1 MSNFPTLYKSLFDF
15 ADLGLKLK
23 FKPIYINSLEI
34 LKLMPID
41 KSISNSL
48 IELCKSEETDSAEDS
63 PEISQQ
69 KELLFDKESPTKLCY
84 TLGVI
89 YSLLM
94 PASNPLSE
102 EALDFQ
108 ANFIK
113 SGMAY
118 EVQKFITKKDFLDRA
133 DDLTKV

>member
-48 IELCKSEETDSAEDS
+48 IELCKSEVNSQDEPA
-63 PEISQQ
+63 ISEQ

-89 YSLLM
+89 YSLLI
-94 PASNPLSE
+94 PANNPLSD

-108 ANFIK
+108 VNFIK
-113 SGMAY
+113 SGTAY

>member
-1 MSNFPTLYKSLFDF
+1 MSNFPTLYKSLFEF

-48 IELCKSEETDSAEDS
+48 IELCKSEEAGGEDS
-63 PEISQQ
+63 PEISEQ
-69 KELLFDKESPTKLCY
+69 KQLLFDKESPTKLCY

-94 PASNPLSE
+94 PANNPLSE

>member
-1 MSNFPTLYKSLFDF
+1 MSNYPPLYKSLFDF

-23 FKPIYINSLEI
+23 YKPIYINSLEI

-41 KSISNSL
+41 KSISDSL
-48 IELCKSEETDSAEDS
+48 VQLCKSDLNSQ
-63 PEISQQ
+63 EISQL
-69 KELLFDKESPTKLCY
+69 KEQLFSKDSSTKLCY

-94 PASNPLSE
+94 PANNPLSD
-102 EALDFQ
+102 EALEFQ
-108 ANFIK
+108 VNFIK
-113 SGMAY
+113 SGVAL
-118 EVQKFITKKDFLDRA
+118 EVQKFITKKDFLDKA

>member
-1 MSNFPTLYKSLFDF
+1 MSNFPTLYKSLFEF

-48 IELCKSEETDSAEDS
+48 IEICKSEATDAQDDPAIAEL
-63 PEISQQ
+63 
-69 KELLFDKESPTKLCY
+69 KEQLFDKESPTKLCY

-94 PASNPLSE
+94 PANNPLSD

-108 ANFIK
+108 VNFIK
-113 SGMAY
+113 SGTAY
-118 EVQKFITKKDFLDRA
+118 EVQRFITKKNFLDRA

>member
-1 MSNFPTLYKSLFDF
+1 MSNYPSIYKSLFDF

-23 FKPIYINSLEI
+23 YKPIYINSLEI

-41 KSISNSL
+41 KSTSESL
-48 IELCKSEETDSAEDS
+48 IQLSKSENLNNQ
-63 PEISQQ
+63 EISQV
-69 KELLFDKESPTKLCY
+69 LFSESSSTKLCY

-94 PASNPLSE
+94 PAITPLPDE
-102 EALDFQ
+102 TFEFQ
-108 ANFIK
+108 VNFIK
-113 SGMAY
+113 SGLAY
-118 EVQKFITKKDFLDRA
+118 EVQKLIIKKDFLEDA

>member
-1 MSNFPTLYKSLFDF
+1 MSNYPSLYKSLFDF

-23 FKPIYINSLEI
+23 YKPIYINSLEI

-41 KSISNSL
+41 KSRSDSL
-48 IELCKSEETDSAEDS
+48 IQLCKLDANS
-63 PEISQQ
+63 PEFSQL
-69 KELLFDKESPTKLCY
+69 KEQSFGNDSPTKLCY

-94 PASNPLSE
+94 PANNPLSN
-102 EALDFQ
+102 EALEFQ
-108 ANFIK
+108 VNFIK
-113 SGMAY
+113 SGVAN
-118 EVQKFITKKDFLDRA
+118 EVQKFITKKDFLDKA

>member
-1 MSNFPTLYKSLFDF
+1 MSNYPPLYKSLFDF

-23 FKPIYINSLEI
+23 YKPIYINSLEI

-41 KSISNSL
+41 KSTSDL
-48 IELCKSEETDSAEDS
+48 LVQLCKSDINSQ
-63 PEISQQ
+63 EISQH
-69 KELLFDKESPTKLCY
+69 KDLLFSKESPTKICY

-94 PASNPLSE
+94 PANNPLSE
-102 EALDFQ
+102 EALEFQ
-108 ANFIK
+108 VNFIR
-113 SGMAY
+113 SGVAF
-118 EVQKFITKKDFLDRA
+118 EIQKFITKKDFLDNA